1 MKENYIA
8 SFLNIFSG
16 GKYYQKDG
24 ERRGYEP
31 EVFSRIFWEQTKAE
45 EEEERF
51 VKYNIS
57 AKYSVVEYSRPAK
70 ILNNLQREVCIS
82 IKRKFGVKD
91 KVQYIDSFTF
101 MISIFERKRLNLC

>member
-1 MKENYIA
+1 MCVNWVKENYIS
-8 SFLNIFSG
+8 SFLKIFSG

-51 VKYNIS
+51 VKYDIS
-57 AKYSVVEYSRPAK
+57 V
-70 ILNNLQREVCIS
+70 
-82 IKRKFGVKD
+82 
-91 KVQYIDSFTF
+91 
-101 MISIFERKRLNLC
+101 

>member
-8 SFLNIFSG
+8 SFLKIFSG

-45 EEEERF
+45 EEEKRF
-51 VKYNIS
+51 VQRYT
-57 AKYSVVEYSRPAK
+57 SVIRPIQLLTSRPPK
-70 ILNNLQREVCIS
+70 LCIS
-82 IKRKFGVKD
+82 LSERRVSLCGLF
-91 KVQYIDSFTF
+91 SFHD
-101 MISIFERKRLNLC
+101 